1 MRALPVELRR
11 LRFLYDR
18 AVPEF
23 LVQAPAGAGASFEDE
38 LEALAALDEK
48 TLALGFL
55 RLFWDHGG
63 ERDVER
69 LRDPKVR
76 AAALGTAARRGVAPK
91 LAQAVFDDP
100 AALLASSARSR
111 TRARASPRAASTR
124 T

>member
-55 RLFWDHGG
+55 RLLDHGG